1 MQLLSPDCS
10 RIVQGRNGS
19 PKRYATEKAVRAVM
33 HRQQS
38 MTGRAPYLP
47 AIRCLQAML
56 TFKDVR
62 DKLWRGLFG

>member
-10 RIVQGRNGS
+10 RIVQ
-19 PKRYATEKAVRAVM
+19 KRYATEKAVRAVM